1 MRAQQSKF
9 LESMDSTAGHGDDD
23 SEFGEELFDSDVM
36 QDSKDTEKVICSL
49 CHDPKSRSPVSFL
62 ILLQVC
68 EQIGMSLLFERHL
81 LVFFCFSVIGMPF
94 LSSCMNLY

>member
-1 MRAQQSKF
+1 MKAQQSKF
-9 LESMDSTAGHGDDD
+9 LESMDFAARHGADD

-36 QDSKDTEKVICSL
+36 QDSKDTEEVLCSL

-68 EQIGMSLLFERHL
+68 EPNRH
-81 LVFFCFSVIGMPF
+81 VIF
-94 LSSCMNLY
+94 I